1 MNYVK
6 AYDNLIA
13 KGKLRGN
20 DKGKLNYYTEAHHII
35 PKSLG
40 GNDDVS
46 NLVLLTGREHF
57 IAHLLLSKIHNNSK
71 MNYALWMMCNSSG
84 KNFKVHSRFYE
95 SSRIKHSNYTS
106 NLFSGKKR
114 TEEHRKNLSKP
125 LKGRVS
131 PTQGKTRAKETR
143 EKISKSL
150 TGKTQSE
157 ETKLKRSESQKGK
170 KKPLYSPCPHCGI
183 ITSKAIAIRWHYD
196 NCKHKVKKC

>member
-1 MNYVK
+1 MNYTTI
-6 AYDNLIA
+6 YDNIIA
-13 KGKLRGN
+13 KGKTRGN
-20 DKGKLNYYTEAHHII
+20 DKLKLDYYTEAHHII

-40 GNDDVS
+40 GTDEVS

-71 MNYALWMMCNSSG
+71 MNYALWMMCNSPG
-84 KNFKVHSRFYE
+84 NKFKVHSRFYE

-106 NLFSGKKR
+106 ELFSGKER
-114 TEEHRKNLSKP
+114 TEEHKRNLSNA

-131 PTQGKTRAKETR
+131 PTKGKPRDDQTR
-143 EKISKSL
+143 EKISNSL
-150 TGKTQSE
+150 TGKIQSV
-157 ETKLKRSESQKGK
+157 ETRRKRSESQKGK

-196 NCKHKVKKC
+196 NCKHKVKK